1 MNLSAFDYKLPE
13 ELIAQR
19 PLDRREDSRML
30 VLYRA
35 EQRWE
40 DRRFV
45 ELPGFLRAGD
55 CLVLN
60 DSRVIPSRLFGH
72 RAGLRSLP
80 IGKHNPKRREY
91 LSGRV
96 EVLLLRPLDRDH
108 RTWTALVRPGRK
120 MRVGEVVEFENDLKA
135 EVLERGE
142 RGERTLRFFDDGD
155 VEQELERI
163 GHVPLP
169 LYIRRPDEPDQEIHV
184 SRSNGMKLLRD
195 SAGLDRSVDRM
206 PLAEVNL
213 LLGRMLGRALA
224 HELGHFLLRSRTHT
238 TAGLM
243 RSGRAVRE
251 FLAPGRRGF
260 EVDAAQRSAVVA
272 RIRQM
277 TGADI

>member
-1 MNLSAFDYKLPE
+1 MLTTLAAAALALTVAQPNADPNAAGPHVEDAPPMTVNVYTARGISPHLVTETLNEAGAVWNDAGITLS
-13 ELIAQR
+13 
-19 PLDRREDSRML
+19 
-30 VLYRA
+30 
-35 EQRWE
+35 W
-40 DRRFV
+40 
-45 ELPGFLRAGD
+45 
-55 CLVLN
+55 
-60 DSRVIPSRLFGH
+60 RVVP
-72 RAGLRSLP
+72 
-80 IGKHNPKRREY
+80 
-91 LSGRV
+91 SGRPEYSTTPHV
-96 EVLLLRPLDRDH
+96 VINDER
-108 RTWTALVRPGRK
+108 GRAP
-120 MRVGEVVEFENDLKA
+120 RQGQTPVGWVEF
-135 EVLERGE
+135 
-142 RGERTLRFFDDGD
+142 
-155 VEQELERI
+155 
-163 GHVPLP
+163 
-169 LYIRRPDEPDQEIHV
+169 RRPDEPDQEIHV

-272 RIRQM
+272 RIREM